1 MNKPTIIITGAN
13 GFIGQEL
20 VKYFLDKNWNVKAFV
35 RSIPENKLKGVVYI
49 AYNLTERPDENAFK
63 SVDFLVHCA
72 YLRYEQNKDADTIN
86 LIGTKTLID
95 LCRKN
100 NVKPLF
106 LSSFS
111 AHEKAQSHYGKTKL
125 ATEKLFNLSKEV
137 VLKPGFV
144 IGKKGMASELINTI
158 RKSRFFPLIGG
169 GIQPIQTIYIEDLC
183 LIVENCFLKK
193 LSGLFYVAESEA
205 ITMKNFYKEISKQLD
220 KKTIFIP
227 FSLPLVYH
235 LCSLTERMG
244 LKLPVYS
251 ESVVGLKN
259 LVSFETQKD
268 LEKIGIP
275 LKNYCESLES
285 VLK

>member
-1 MNKPTIIITGAN
+1 MNNPTIIITGAN

-35 RSIPENKLKGVVYI
+35 RSIPENKVKGLLYI
-49 AYNLTERPDENAFK
+49 VYNLTERPDEKAFE
-63 SVDFLVHCA
+63 SADFLVHCA
-72 YLRYEQNKDADTIN
+72 YLRFEQNKDADTIN
-86 LIGTKTLID
+86 LTGTKSLID

-111 AHEKAQSHYGKTKL
+111 AHERAQSHYGKTKL
-125 ATEKLFNLSKEV
+125 AAEKLFDLSKEV

-144 IGKKGMASELINTI
+144 IGKKGMASELINTL

-169 GIQPIQTIYIEDLC
+169 GKQPLQTIYIDDLC
-183 LIVENCFLKK
+183 LIIETCFFKN
-193 LSGLFYVAESEA
+193 LSGIFYVADSQA
-205 ITMKNFYKEISKQLD
+205 ITMKIFYKEISKQLN

-227 FSLPLVYH
+227 FSLRLIYH
-235 LCSLTERMG
+235 LFSLTERLG
-244 LKLPVYS
+244 LKMPVYS

-259 LVSFETQKD
+259 LVSFETKRD
-268 LEKIGIP
+268 LEKIGIS